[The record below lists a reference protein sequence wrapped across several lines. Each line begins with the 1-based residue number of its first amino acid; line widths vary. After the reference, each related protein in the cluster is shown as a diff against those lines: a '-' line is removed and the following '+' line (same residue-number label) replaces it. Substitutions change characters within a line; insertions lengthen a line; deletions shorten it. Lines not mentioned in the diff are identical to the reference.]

1 MAKPYLVVRANIDPV
16 VLEEFY
22 RWYQEVHLPHV
33 MQIPGIVQAYRSN
46 CHRTGINWTTLYEL
60 ENNASIQAAFA
71 SAEANQARQDWERWL
86 PHVSELTV
94 EVYAVLGPLTT
105 YHHWN

>member
-16 VLEEFY
+16 VLEEFDN
-22 RWYQEVHLPHV
+22 WYKEVHLPHV
-33 MQIPGIVQAYRSN
+33 MQIPGIVRAYRSN

-60 ENNASIQAAFA
+60 KNNASIQAAFA

-94 EVYAVLGPLTT
+94 EVYAVLGPLPA